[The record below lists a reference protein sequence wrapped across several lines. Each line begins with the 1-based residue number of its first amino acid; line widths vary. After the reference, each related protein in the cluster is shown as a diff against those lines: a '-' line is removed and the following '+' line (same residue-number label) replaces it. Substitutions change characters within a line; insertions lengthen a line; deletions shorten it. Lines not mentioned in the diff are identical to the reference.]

1 MTLLIVDDEKTICDG
16 LRALVER
23 LALPQIDRI
32 RTAYR
37 SDDAI
42 QIAQEEHP
50 QILIT
55 DIRMPGRN
63 GLELL
68 AEVRRRV
75 PGIRGII
82 VTGHD
87 DFEFVRQAL
96 RLETI
101 DYLLKP
107 ATRDEL
113 KNAIERAIGEIES
126 DSVNEVSQFDEQV
139 HYFDSLVDV
148 SWPWFAEGAH
158 LTAETI
164 HYLEQTLHDRIGF
177 EILQLFAFEHETD
190 HPRDSAR
197 LVMDGVATEEPG
209 KLLWRLRDESSAVV
223 AIVASPT
230 SAAAKTVAA
239 LATAGVSK
247 HAHLHL
253 SLSGIH
259 KGLGSLPN
267 LYAELTLARALKIA
281 DEGSVHAVAGNAAP
295 QSYESWVQ
303 AEALT
308 MVVSVV
314 EDEPSNLSERTR
326 AAIASLRAAAAVPVR
341 LLALW
346 EELERNARLV
356 TGRAS
361 LRFPP
366 IAGFF
371 TARAALEAA
380 HRTVRESLTPEPDSS
395 HVAIR
400 QAKRFVEQHFHEQ
413 HTMQDVADR
422 LGMSY
427 SYFSTLFKNH
437 TGETYSHYLT
447 RTRMERA
454 RSLMDEV
461 RLPVTDVASQVGYRY
476 PKHFTRAFK
485 KYWGVT
491 PQHYMSGERNAL
503 SPIAEPAD
511 DFAKREPLAGHEDPN
526 AEDLGSEKRETND

>member
-42 QIAQEEHP
+42 QIAQEESA

-55 DIRMPGRN
+55 DIRMPGRT

-68 AEVRRRV
+68 VELRRRL

-96 RLETI
+96 RLETV

-113 KNAIERAIGEIES
+113 KNAIERAIREIEN
-126 DSVNEVSQFDEQV
+126 DAASQVLQIDTRMR
-139 HYFDSLVDV
+139 YFDSLVDV
-148 SWPWFAEGAH
+148 SWPWLAEGAH

-164 HYLEQTLHDRIGF
+164 HYLEQTLQNRIGLEVF
-177 EILQLFAFEHETD
+177 ELFAFEHETD
-190 HPRDSAR
+190 HPLDIAR
-197 LVMDGVATEEPG
+197 LMLEGATSEAENV
-209 KLLWRLRDESSAVV
+209 LWRLRDESSAIV

-230 SAAAKTVAA
+230 
-239 LATAGVSK
+239 LATAKAVAERVSSRVPD
-247 HAHLHL
+247 HDGLHL
-253 SLSGIH
+253 SFSGTR
-259 KGLGSLPN
+259 KGLGSLPS
-267 LYAELTLARALKIA
+267 LYAVLTVARASKIA
-281 DEGSVHAVAGNAAP
+281 DESYVHRVDENAAP

-303 AEALT
+303 TEALR

-314 EDEPSNLSERTR
+314 EDDPADESDRTQ
-326 AAIASLRAAAAVPVR
+326 ATVASLSTAASIPVR

-346 EELERNARLV
+346 DELERNARLV

-361 LRFPP
+361 LRFPA
-366 IAGFF
+366 ITGFF
-371 TARAALEAA
+371 TARAAVVAA
-380 HRTVRESLTPEPDSS
+380 HRTVRESITPETDSS

-400 QAKRFVEQHFHEQ
+400 QARRFVEHHFHEQ

-427 SYFSTLFKNH
+427 AYFSTLFKTH

-454 RSLMDEV
+454 RGLMDEV
-461 RLPVTDVASQVGYRY
+461 RLPVADVASQVGYQY

-485 KYWGVT
+485 RYWGVT
-491 PQHYMSGERNAL
+491 PQHYMSGEREQPL
-503 SPIAEPAD
+503 SVANPAD
-511 DFAKREPLAGHEDPN
+511 DLPEGESLAGHEDSDS
-526 AEDLGSEKRETND
+526 EDPGSEKRDTHD